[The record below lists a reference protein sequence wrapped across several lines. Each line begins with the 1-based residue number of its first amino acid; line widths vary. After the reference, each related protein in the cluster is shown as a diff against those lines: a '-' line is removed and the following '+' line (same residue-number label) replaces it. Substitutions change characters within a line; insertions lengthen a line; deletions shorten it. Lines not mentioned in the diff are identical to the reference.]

1 MAEAPNKALRWGVI
15 AVAVLAGIG
24 LFTATLR
31 NSSNQINK
39 PPAQPP
45 AQGAAQTPAPT
56 PGQTPAPGPSPV
68 APGPE
73 KAPAGPGAATP
84 PGDRAGDQAAA
95 PMAALTA
102 KEVGDGTAVPA
113 SIGGVDP
120 SGKAYQKVDFA
131 LTGAGVR
138 VVTLARYFTQIDQT
152 DHVEL
157 QAERRT
163 LDGRVVTAMGLLGV
177 QLDGV
182 YVDLYRPTVWKE
194 IGPGEFEALV
204 VEKEGGKGVARVVR
218 QYVLTPESY
227 TVQVRQRVENLTGRA
242 VRVEWFQLGTND
254 MPTEKVTYGGDRRRL
269 KFGYLIDPT
278 SDPARQIVFAND
290 SNLVL
295 EHSQVV
301 GAQKDASGAPL
312 AEAEL
317 WPNATSKKRG
327 YELVWLG
334 TTNRYFAAA
343 VLPLIDVSNPK
354 PAKAMSKVRS
364 VDRYLLTGA
373 EREELAP
380 ARLNGAAETVAA
392 GGSADFSLG
401 LYVGP
406 QSAQQAAKD
415 PLALAAGL
423 DQVVHFSFGGPC
435 GCCTFAWLTEPLLK
449 LLIILHDHVTHDW
462 GIAIMLLVVIV
473 RTLLHPVTK
482 WTQIRMQRFGKQM
495 QSIAPKMQQIKEKY
509 ANDQAKLQAE
519 TGKLWKEE
527 GISPVSML
535 GCMTTFIQTPVW
547 MALSAMLFFAIELRH
562 QHGLYGVFQ
571 TLGSPSGAFPY
582 WFLGDLAEPDRFL
595 YFHRTIVTLPL
606 MGEITSFNVL
616 PIFMGVLFYVQQKY
630 ISPPQTS
637 ATMTPEQETQMKMM
651 KWMTVFMFP
660 LMMYNAPSGLTLY
673 FFTNSLLGILEGK
686 WIKHHIETHDLLNL
700 DKMRAAKKAG
710 PKAGGWMARLQERA
724 EKARQMQEEM
734 QKQQRKS
741 GGPPPDRFGRKR

>member
-1 MAEAPNKALRWGVI
+1 MPDAPNKALRWGVI
-15 AVAVLAGIG
+15 AVAVLAAIG

-31 NSSNQINK
+31 NSSNQNNRT
-39 PPAQPP
+39 PPAPEKTPDKTPDQAPEKAAPGPKDASP
-45 AQGAAQTPAPT
+45 APAAAPAAAPETPAPL
-56 PGQTPAPGPSPV
+56 
-68 APGPE
+68 
-73 KAPAGPGAATP
+73 GALA
-84 PGDRAGDQAAA
+84 
-95 PMAALTA
+95 A
-102 KEVGDGTAVPA
+102 KEVGDGQATPA
-113 SIGGVDP
+113 SLGGVDP
-120 SGKAYQKVDFA
+120 NGKTYQKVDFS

-138 VVTLARYFTQIDQT
+138 GVTLSRYFTQIDHV

-157 QAERRT
+157 QQERTT
-163 LDGRVVTAMGLLGV
+163 LDGRVITTMGLLGV

-182 YVDLYRPTVWKE
+182 YVDLYKPTVWRE
-194 IGPGEFEALV
+194 RAPGEFEAVV
-204 VEKEGGKGVARVVR
+204 VEKESGKDVARVVR
-218 QYVLTPESY
+218 TYTLAEESY
-227 TVQVRQRVENLTGRA
+227 TVRVRQTLENLSGRPLKA
-242 VRVEWFQLGTND
+242 EWFQLGTND
-254 MPTEKVTYGGDRRRL
+254 MPTERVTYGGDRRRL

-278 SDPARQIVFAND
+278 SDPSRQVVFAND
-290 SNLVL
+290 TRLVL
-295 EHSQVV
+295 DHTQVIN
-301 GAQKDASGAPL
+301 AQKDSAGRPL
-312 AEAEL
+312 SEAEL
-317 WPNATSKKRG
+317 WPNETSKKRG

-343 VLPLIDVSNPK
+343 VLPLIDASSAK
-354 PAKAMSKVRS
+354 PAKGLTKVRS
-364 VDRYLLTGA
+364 VDRYVLTAAGG
-373 EREELAP
+373 EQLAP

-392 GGSADFSLG
+392 GGTADFSLG

-406 QSAQQAAKD
+406 QSAQVVAKD

-462 GIAIMLLVVIV
+462 GIAIVLLVVIV
-473 RTLLHPVTK
+473 RSLLHPVTK

-509 ANDQAKLQAE
+509 ADDQAKLQAE
-519 TGKLWKEE
+519 TAKLWKEE

-562 QHGLYGVFQ
+562 QPGFFGVFQ
-571 TLGSPSGAFPY
+571 SLGTASGAFPY

-595 YFHRTIVTLPL
+595 YFHRTLVTLPL
-606 MGEITSFNVL
+606 MGEISSFNVL

-630 ISPPQTS
+630 ISPPQTT

-686 WIKHHIETHDLLNL
+686 WIKRHIETHDLLNL
-700 DKMRAAKKAG
+700 EKMRAARGAK
-710 PKAGGWMARLQERA
+710 PKAGGWMAKLQERA

-734 QKQQRKS
+734 QRQQRKA

>member
-15 AVAVLAGIG
+15 VVAVLAGIG

-39 PPAQPP
+39 PPAPP
-45 AQGAAQTPAPT
+45 A
-56 PGQTPAPGPSPV
+56 GQTPAATPAGQPPAATPG
-68 APGPE
+68 AAAGAGATPGPE
-73 KAPAGPGAATP
+73 KAPAAPE
-84 PGDRAGDQAAA
+84 AAA
-95 PMAALTA
+95 PAPGAKMPALAAQD
-102 KEVGDGTAVPA
+102 VGDGKAVPA
-113 SIGGVDP
+113 SIGGVDAA
-120 SGKAYQKVDFA
+120 GKAYQKVDFS

-138 VVTLARYFTQIDQT
+138 VVTLARYYTQIDQT
-152 DHVEL
+152 EHVEL
-157 QAERRT
+157 QAQRET
-163 LDGRVVTAMGLLGV
+163 LDGRVITAMGLLGV

-182 YVDLYRPTVWKE
+182 YVDLYRPTVWRE
-194 IGPGEFEALV
+194 TGPGEFEAMV
-204 VEKEGGKGVARVVR
+204 VEKEGGKAVARVVR
-218 QYVLTPESY
+218 RYVLSPESY
-227 TVQVRQRVENLTGRA
+227 TIQVRQRVENLTGRPLS
-242 VRVEWFQLGTND
+242 VEWFQLGTND

-290 SNLVL
+290 SSLVL
-295 EHSQVV
+295 DHTQVV

-343 VLPLIDVSNPK
+343 VLPLIDASSAK

-364 VDRYLLTGA
+364 VDRYLLTA
-373 EREELAP
+373 SDHEQLAP
-380 ARLNGAAETVAA
+380 ARLNGAAETAPA
-392 GGSADFSLG
+392 GGSTDFSLG

-406 QSAQQAAKD
+406 QSAQQVAKD

-449 LLIILHDHVTHDW
+449 LLILLHDHVTHDW
-462 GIAIMLLVVIV
+462 GIAIVLLVVIV

-509 ANDQAKLQAE
+509 ANDQVKLQAE

-571 TLGSPSGAFPY
+571 TMGTPSGTFPY

-595 YFHRTIVTLPL
+595 YFHRTVVTMPL

-673 FFTNSLLGILEGK
+673 FFANSLLGILEGK
-686 WIKHHIETHDLLNL
+686 WIKRHIEKHDLLNL
-700 DKMRAAKKAG
+700 DKMRAAKAAK

-734 QKQQRKS
+734 QKQQRKA